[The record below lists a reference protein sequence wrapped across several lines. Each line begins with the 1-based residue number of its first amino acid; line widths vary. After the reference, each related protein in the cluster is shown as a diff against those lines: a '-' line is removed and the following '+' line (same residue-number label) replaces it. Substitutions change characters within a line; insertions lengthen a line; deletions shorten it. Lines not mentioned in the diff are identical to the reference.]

1 VTRRSATGW
10 GVVAAAMLSISAG
23 CRRHSGQPASQPG
36 PGAGIV
42 KQFDADVYGASGVV
56 QLPDGRILIVEDD
69 QHNPL
74 ALVDLFG
81 AARAQTFT
89 PRQIKR
95 VVGSFGTS
103 GLNDLE
109 AATIDGRGH
118 VYASTSHAL
127 AATGAAKPE
136 REQLIRFD
144 VKGSKLVDVHIYT
157 QLKAALSALDPKFAA
172 AAQAMPEEHG
182 GLNIE
187 GLAWDSEH
195 ARLLIG
201 FRNPRHGR
209 RALVVWLQNPDAV
222 FDEGAP
228 VSLLPAVG
236 LDLGG
241 EGVRDLT
248 YSRSLQGFVIVAGSW
263 GQNRR
268 APPTL
273 WLWDGTATGSPV
285 RLNAPILDGLKPEG
299 VADVGSDAGR
309 ALLIVSDDGS
319 GDEQFYRG
327 RAAENNAPRSRY
339 ALLPI
344 EQLRRD
350 NPGLK

>member
-1 VTRRSATGW
+1 VTRRSVTGW
-10 GVVAAAMLSISAG
+10 GMVAAAVLGLSAG
-23 CRRHSGQPASQPG
+23 CRRHGGRTASQAG
-36 PGAGIV
+36 LEAGIV

-69 QHNPL
+69 PHNPL
-74 ALVDLFG
+74 AIVDLFG
-81 AARAQTFT
+81 AVRAETFT
-89 PRQIKR
+89 PRQIRR

-103 GLNDLE
+103 SLNDLE

-127 AATGAAKPE
+127 TTTGTAKPE

-144 VKGSKLVDVHIYT
+144 INGSRLVDVHVHT
-157 QLKAALSALDPKFAA
+157 GLKTALSALDPRFAA
-172 AAQAMPEEHG
+172 AAQATPGERG

-187 GLAWDSEH
+187 GLAWDSAH
-195 ARLLIG
+195 NRLLIG
-201 FRNPRHGR
+201 FRNPRRGR

-222 FDEGAP
+222 FEEGAAA
-228 VSLLPAVG
+228 SLLPPVE

-263 GQNRR
+263 GQNRHE
-268 APPTL
+268 APTL
-273 WLWDGTATGSPV
+273 WLWDGTATDPPV

-299 VADVGSDAGR
+299 VADVSSDAAR

-327 RAAENNAPRSRY
+327 RAAENDAPRSRY